1 MEEMRMLII
10 TIKADHSWNTPDEL
24 GRTRAGYRQGMT
36 DEELYEAAR
45 GSWVLGPQAD
55 REHYALVVHDGIVRQ
70 AIEIDRLVDTTGGR
84 RAIEGTVL
92 AAGHDVYDTYVG
104 KESPVPPQRNPIRYF
119 DSPVGHKRC
128 RCGCGEDVLTGDF
141 AIGHDQKALHDR
153 VKRIGSV
160 AEFLDWFDNLTAPF
174 ASGA

>member
-1 MEEMRMLII
+1 MLII
-10 TIKADHSWNTPDEL
+10 TIKADHSWNAPDEL
-24 GRTRAGYRQGMT
+24 GRTRAGFRPGIT

-92 AAGHDVYDTYVG
+92 APGHAVYDTYVG

-128 RCGCGEDVLTGDF
+128 RCGCGEDVPTGDF
-141 AIGHDQKALHDR
+141 AVGHDQKALHDR

-160 AEFLDWFDNLTAPF
+160 AEFLDWFDNLAAPF